1 MCSEAWCTL
10 GAMFKARS
18 GARPPSTKEL
28 FQIIPMHAM
37 NREIIPGRKRWF
49 DGVRYNLWSLLTPWV
64 AASRLLAAWHT
75 QHQSPDWCCVWQAM
89 PFSFSHARRG
99 ALQILDKLLNSYV
112 SLLHS
117 TCHAYTSTRLPI
129 SCTCFSTIFL
139 HDFTSCNIWARMSTE
154 CNIMFHSNFQILL
167 RFALLAVIC
176 RKTLAPDVRV
186 LQKSNYAT
194 LCRLWE

>member
-1 MCSEAWCTL
+1 MCSEAWCTS

-49 DGVRYNLWSLLTPWV
+49 DGVLYNLWSLLTPWV

-89 PFSFSHARRG
+89 PFSFSYARG
-99 ALQILDKLLNSYV
+99 VLYKYS
-112 SLLHS
+112 
-117 TCHAYTSTRLPI
+117 
-129 SCTCFSTIFL
+129 
-139 HDFTSCNIWARMSTE
+139 TSCSIPMYPSSTL
-154 CNIMFHSNFQILL
+154 H
-167 RFALLAVIC
+167 ATH
-176 RKTLAPDVRV
+176 TLARAYQFLALVFRPFFCTI
-186 LQKSNYAT
+186 LQVAT
-194 LCRLWE
+194 FEHECLRNVT